1 MRGEASGSAAHSFQT
16 FFYLSI
22 RQRLMIASCT
32 FGMKIGYGIE
42 VMEIVFHYSSVL
54 CLVVRDVTNLSVI
67 LCSVWSLK
75 EKRPTIHAYEERM
88 VMSLLKRELGSKA

>member
-54 CLVVRDVTNLSVI
+54 CLVVRDVTNLSM
-67 LCSVWSLK
+67 LLL
-75 EKRPTIHAYEERM
+75 PLERRGQQFM
-88 VMSLLKRELGSKA
+88 HMRGEW